1 MQKLISFAVPCYN
14 SAAYM
19 RHCIET
25 LLSAGEQAEIIL
37 VDDGSTKDDTPA
49 ICDAIPSGTPTS
61 SRKTACSTGCMW
73 AISARTRTC

>member
-25 LLSAGEQAEIIL
+25 LLSAGEQLSLINI
-37 VDDGSTKDDTPA
+37 
-49 ICDAIPSGTPTS
+49 
-61 SRKTACSTGCMW
+61 
-73 AISARTRTC
+73 

>member
-1 MQKLISFAVPCYN
+1 MQQKLITFAVPCYN

-37 VDDGSTKDDTPA
+37 VDGV
-49 ICDAIPSGTPTS
+49 S
-61 SRKTACSTGCMW
+61 SRSEEHTSELQ
-73 AISARTRTC
+73 SH

>member
-1 MQKLISFAVPCYN
+1 MQQKLITFAVPCYN

-37 VDDGSTKDDTPA
+37 VDDGSVKDETPA
-49 ICDAIPSGTPTS
+49 ICDEYAAKYPINHFFQLELLLHYHGS
-61 SRKTACSTGCMW
+61 
-73 AISARTRTC
+73 

>member
-1 MQKLISFAVPCYN
+1 MQQKLITFAVPCYN

-37 VDDGSTKDDTPA
+37 VDDGSVKDDTPA
-49 ICDAIPSGTPTS
+49 ICDEYAASTPPS
-61 SRKTACSTGCMW
+61 SRPSIRRTVATAR
-73 AISARTRTC
+73 A

>member
-37 VDDGSTKDDTPA
+37 VDYVVFLIKYYTQFP
-49 ICDAIPSGTPTS
+49 
-61 SRKTACSTGCMW
+61 
-73 AISARTRTC
+73 